1 MKKILIIEDEKDI
14 REIIFTL
21 LSEEGYTV
29 YAAKNGKEGIS
40 IAQNELPNL
49 IICDIM
55 MPAMDGYSVLK
66 ELASNASTKSIPF
79 IFLTAKV
86 ERDDIRFGME
96 LGADDY
102 LLKPFKPDELLKSIS
117 SRLNRIE
124 TLKAE
129 FTKTETDS
137 SPKKYTID
145 DKIIIRANGNP
156 HLVRINEILFVTA
169 ERQYSSIKL
178 LDGKSYL
185 LRKSVTKWEELLPCK
200 NFLRIHRSTI
210 INIDY
215 LVKIEKWY
223 NSSFLIHLKN
233 VPEPFEISK
242 RYATKLRQN
251 TA

>member
-1 MKKILIIEDEKDI
+1 MKKILVIEDEKDI
-14 REIIFTL
+14 REVINAL
-21 LSEEGYTV
+21 LTEEGYAV
-29 YAAKNGKEGIS
+29 YSAKNGKDGIEL
-40 IAQNELPNL
+40 AKNEIPNL

-55 MPAMDGYSVLK
+55 MPGMDGYTVLK
-66 ELASNASTKSIPF
+66 ELSKNSSTKSIPF

-86 ERDDIRFGME
+86 ERNDLRFGME

-102 LLKPFKPDELLKSIS
+102 LFKPFKSEELLKSIS
-117 SRLNRIE
+117 SRLSKIE

-129 FTKTETDS
+129 FTKTKEDS
-137 SPKKYTID
+137 TQKKYTID
-145 DKIIIRANGNP
+145 DKIFIHANGSP
-156 HLVRINEILFVTA
+156 HLIRINEILFIAA
-169 ERQYSSIKL
+169 ERQYSSIRL

-185 LRKSVTKWEELLPCK
+185 LRKSVSKWEELLPSK

-215 LVKIEKWY
+215 LVKMEKWY
-223 NSSFLIHLKN
+223 NSSFLVHLKN

-242 RYATKLRQN
+242 RYATKLRHN